1 MKSMRLSAAGSV
13 WSPGFTH
20 WSCQHTGR
28 AGSFSGRLHLRAPFR
43 RKAGLH
49 ASVEYVVFP

>member
-13 WSPGFTH
+13 WSPGFTR
-20 WSCQHTGR
+20 WNYQHAGR
-28 AGSFSGRLHLRAPFR
+28 AESFSGRLHLRAPFR

-49 ASVEYVVFP
+49 ASVEHVVFP